1 MKISV
6 NDQELFS
13 LTEIQKQVMCN
24 DITQETL
31 DDDMKRR
38 LQYILMHKYEN
49 CFKRLKQE
57 WDVKLIENGVTMVP
71 TDADAY
77 AALVFDQP
85 NYKSRSV
92 REAEAKAAEGRL

>member
-24 DITQETL
+24 DIPQETL

-57 WDVKLIENGVTMVP
+57 WDARLIENGVTMVP

>member
-6 NDQELFS
+6 NDQELFTLS
-13 LTEIQKQVMCN
+13 EVQKQVLCN
-24 DITQETL
+24 NIPEEILQEDL
-31 DDDMKRR
+31 KRR
-38 LQYILMHKYEN
+38 LEYILMHKYEE
-49 CFKRLKQE
+49 CFKELKNE
-57 WDVKLIENGVTMVP
+57 WDARLIENGVTMVP